1 MEHIMF
7 TYFCLTFALLKL
19 PFQGKFHYV
28 GHVAYQKIEFEPI
41 RIQNNL

>member
-1 MEHIMF
+1 MS

-19 PFQGKFHYV
+19 PFQDKFHYV

-41 RIQNNL
+41 RIHNDL